1 MSAPPLSTN
10 KLACTCHGCA
20 TLERILD
27 RGRKGRGELR
37 RLPATTA
44 AVLREVALLAGRSAD
59 RCDANDIDVALDLA
73 ARAEDW
79 LLPALDDLRRAHAG
93 GAA

>member
-1 MSAPPLSTN
+1 MTPAATPC
-10 KLACTCHGCA
+10 ACRGCA
-20 TLERILD
+20 TLDRRLGHGRNERP
-27 RGRKGRGELR
+27 ELQ

-44 AVLREVALLAGRSAD
+44 AVLREAALLAGRAAD
-59 RCDANDIDVALDLA
+59 RCDANDIEVALDLA
-73 ARAEDW
+73 ARAQDW